1 MTERLDLAKVTVG
14 QELAPIEKF
23 MTQEKINAYI
33 DAAEDYNPIHVD
45 PDFASTTR
53 FGSTVAHGMLL
64 YGVICGVLGEHFPG
78 SSQIEQR
85 LMFVAPTFA
94 GEEVTTHIVVV
105 DVDDDNHLFRLA
117 VVMSATDGKIVCDG
131 ETTLRWSE
139 R

>member
-1 MTERLDLAKVTVG
+1 MLPEIGRVVTGRRNFTQDDFDRFADLSG
-14 QELAPIEKF
+14 
-23 MTQEKINAYI
+23 
-33 DAAEDYNPIHVD
+33 DDNPIHVD

-64 YGVICGVLGEHFPG
+64 YGVICGVLSEHFPG

-94 GEEVTTHIVVV
+94 GEEVTTHVEVV
-105 DVDDDNHLFRLA
+105 DVDDDNHLFKLA